1 MYNLIKI
8 YAGGKRKVLNKKP
21 YGSYRDA
28 QEDLIDEFRKLY
40 EAKAGAWKDIVE
52 YATNDDDYEDD
63 RMIDYANHNLSIL
76 DDIMERVLTDKQFK
90 SYSYDNYTIYI
101 EQI

>member
-40 EAKAGAWKDIVE
+40 DLKAGVYGDLAESTADLS
-52 YATNDDDYEDD
+52 DDE
-63 RMIDYANHNLSIL
+63 IDNSFDFVNNSLIEL
-76 DDIMERVLTDKQFK
+76 DAIMERALTDKQFK

-101 EQI
+101 EQV